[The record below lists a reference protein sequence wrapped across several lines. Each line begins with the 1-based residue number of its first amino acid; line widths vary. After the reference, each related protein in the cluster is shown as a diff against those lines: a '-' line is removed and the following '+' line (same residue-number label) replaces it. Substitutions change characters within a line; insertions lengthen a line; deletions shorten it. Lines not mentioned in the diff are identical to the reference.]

1 MSVPVEFSRVVK
13 VDTLPRDGLRQK
25 ISANE
30 AERAALAVRFKLA
43 AVESLEAE
51 FVVSKSGRGV
61 RVRGEVRADVIQ
73 TCIVS
78 VEEFPAEVVEE
89 VDVQFAPPSGERR
102 KPSAE
107 EEIRFEAEDEPD
119 PLIDGR
125 VDLGELAAEFVALGL
140 DPYPRKPGVEFEA
153 AEPDANEESSPF
165 AGITILQ
172 PKREGE

>member
-1 MSVPVEFSRVVK
+1 MTEPVEFSRIVK

-25 ISANE
+25 IAADES
-30 AERAALAVRFKLA
+30 ERAALALRFRLP

-61 RVRGEVRADVIQ
+61 RVRGEVRAHVVQ

-78 VEEFPAEVVEE
+78 VEPFPAEVVEE
-89 VDVQFAPPSGERR
+89 VDVRFAPVSDERR
-102 KPSAE
+102 KPQAE

-125 VDLGELAAEFVALGL
+125 IDLGELAAEFVALGL
-140 DPYPRKPGVEFEA
+140 DPYPRKPGVEYEA
-153 AEPDANEESSPF
+153 AEPEPDEDSSPF
-165 AGITILQ
+165 AGITIL
-172 PKREGE
+172 PTKREGD